1 MKSSRVV
8 NNAVWIIVCKA
19 IQAVLNFV
27 VTLLSAR
34 YLGPSNYGLISYA
47 ASVTAFFVPFAQL
60 GLNNIIVQEVINAP
74 DEEGEILGTSI
85 LYSIGSSFVSIIC
98 AGVITYFLNIGETD
112 TLLVTLLYSI
122 SLIFQ
127 CTEMIQYWYQAKL
140 LSKYTSIISLISYIM
155 VSAYKISLLALR
167 KSVYW
172 FAVSYSIDF
181 AIISIGLIIIYF
193 KLNGSKFK
201 SSKERFFRLF
211 NKSKY
216 YIIPGLMVTI
226 FTHTDRIML
235 KQMIDN
241 AAAGYY
247 SAAVSCAGITGFVIN
262 AIIDSFRPPIFEAN
276 KTNQDRFEKNVI
288 TLYSTVIYFC
298 LIQSIL
304 TVAFSGFIVRI
315 IYGEAYLTAVPA
327 LRIVTW
333 YVTFAC
339 LGTVR
344 NIWML
349 AKNRQDVLWIINVS
363 GALANVILNFLLIP
377 IMGINGA
384 ALASLVSQGFANVV
398 LGFILPTIRD
408 NNKLMV
414 ESIKPQYMTDMV
426 RDYLIPIISKRR

>member
-60 GLNNIIVQEVINAP
+60 GLNNIIVQEVINDP
-74 DEEGEILGTSI
+74 EEEGEIIGTSI
-85 LYSIGSSFVSIIC
+85 LYSVGSSIVSIIC

-112 TLLVTLLYSI
+112 TLLVTLLYSV

-140 LSKYTSIISLISYIM
+140 LSKYTSIISLVSYII
-155 VSAYKISLLALR
+155 VSAYKIALLALK

-172 FAVSYSIDF
+172 FAISYSIDF
-181 AIISIGLIIIYF
+181 AIISVGLIIIYY

-201 SSKERFFRLF
+201 TSKGRFIKLF

-276 KTNQDRFEKNVI
+276 KNNLDRFEKNVI
-288 TLYSTVIYFC
+288 MLYSTVIYFC
-298 LIQSIL
+298 LVQSVL
-304 TVAFSGFIVRI
+304 TVVFSDLIVRI

-327 LRIVTW
+327 LKIVTW

-363 GALANVILNFLLIP
+363 GALANIILNFILIP
-377 IMGINGA
+377 IIGIDGA

-398 LGFILPTIRD
+398 LGFILPSIRE
-408 NNKLMV
+408 NNRLMV
-414 ESIKPQYMTDMV
+414 ESLKPKYMIEMV
-426 RDYLIPIISKRR
+426 RDYLIPIINRRR